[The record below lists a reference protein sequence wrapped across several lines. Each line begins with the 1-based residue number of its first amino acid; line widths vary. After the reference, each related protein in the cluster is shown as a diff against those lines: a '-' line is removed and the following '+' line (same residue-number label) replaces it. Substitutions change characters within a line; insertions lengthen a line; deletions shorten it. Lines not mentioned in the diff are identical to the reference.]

1 MDSPDRIGSVRQTS
15 RVDSSLTTRLLDKVC
30 TVKLDAIYV
39 IILTLTRV
47 CGIPVTAPAGCE
59 PV

>member
-30 TVKLDAIYV
+30 TLKVDAINV

-47 CGIPVTAPAGCE
+47 CGIPVTAPAGGE